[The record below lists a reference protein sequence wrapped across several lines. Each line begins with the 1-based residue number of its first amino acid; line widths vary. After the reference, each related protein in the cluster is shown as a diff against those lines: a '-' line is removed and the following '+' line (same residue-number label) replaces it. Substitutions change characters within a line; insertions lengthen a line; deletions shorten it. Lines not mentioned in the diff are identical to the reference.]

1 MPFAFDNSYARLPDR
16 FHARVRPRTAPQPA
30 WLALNE
36 PLGELLGLTP
46 EELRSPELLD
56 ALAGNRLLE
65 GSEPV
70 ALAYAGHQFG
80 GFSPR
85 LGDGRALLLGEV
97 IGRDGVRRDVQLK
110 GSGPTPFSRGGDG
123 RAALGPVLREFLVSE
138 AMHTLGVPTTRA
150 LAAVLTGEP
159 VYRERPLPG
168 AVLTRVAASHL
179 RIGTVE
185 YFAHQNDKEALAL
198 LVDHALARHYP
209 ERVGAEA
216 PALALLDAVTE
227 AQAALVA
234 RWLGLGF
241 VHGVMNT
248 DNCSLSGETLD
259 YGPCAFLDTYDPRRT
274 FSSIDHHG
282 RYAFGNQP
290 RILLWNLARLA
301 EALLPL
307 LDGDPKGAVATL
319 EARLERFPSLFER
332 AYGAVLR
339 EKLGLAEEKE
349 GDLELGRALLERM
362 AQDRVDH
369 TLAFRRLTW
378 LAEGQQDTL
387 TELFE
392 DRESFGAW
400 LASWRQR
407 LAAEVTPAEERS
419 RRMRRANPAYIPRN
433 HRVEEALAAAEQG
446 DLAPFERLRVVLARP
461 WDDQLEHA
469 ELAEPP
475 GEEQQSYRTFCGT

>member
-1 MPFAFDNSYARLPDR
+1 MPLSFDNSYTRLPDR
-16 FHARVRPRTAPQPA
+16 FYVRVRPKAVPQPA
-30 WLALNE
+30 WLVVNE
-36 PLGELLGLTP
+36 PLGELLGLSP

-56 ALAGNRLLE
+56 TLAGNRILP
-65 GSEPV
+65 GSEPI

-80 GFSPR
+80 GFVPR

-97 IGRDGVRRDVQLK
+97 IGKDGKRRDVQLK

-150 LAAVLTGEP
+150 LAAVLTGEL
-159 VYRERPLPG
+159 VYREQPLPG

-185 YFAHQNDKEALAL
+185 YFAYQRDREALAL
-198 LVDHALARHYP
+198 LVEHALARHYP
-209 ERVGAEA
+209 ERVGAEE
-216 PALALLDAVTE
+216 PALALLDGVME

-259 YGPCAFLDTYDPRRT
+259 YGPCAFLDAYDPGRT
-274 FSSIDHHG
+274 FSSIDHYG

-307 LDGDPKGAVATL
+307 LDGDDKSKIGTL
-319 EARLERFPSLFER
+319 EARLERFPSLFEQ

-339 EKLGLAEEKE
+339 EKLGLLQEQP
-349 GDLELGRALLERM
+349 GDLDLARALLDQM
-362 AQDRVDH
+362 ARDRVDY
-369 TLAFRRLTW
+369 TLAFRRLTR
-378 LAEGQQDTL
+378 LAESQEDTL
-387 TELFE
+387 SELFSNQE
-392 DRESFGAW
+392 LIHTW
-400 LASWRQR
+400 LTSWRQR
-407 LAAEVTPAEERS
+407 LAAEPTSAEERS
-419 RRMRRANPAYIPRN
+419 QRMRRANPAYIPRN
-433 HRVEEALAAAEQG
+433 HRVEEALAAAAQG
-446 DLAPFERLRVVLARP
+446 DLAPFERLRSVLAHP
-461 WDDQLEHA
+461 WDDHPEHV
-469 ELAEPP
+469 ELALPP
-475 GEEQQSYRTFCGT
+475 GEEQWRYRTFCGT